1 MYNIL
6 ITAIGSFSAESVTNS
21 LKNINCKVVGCDI
34 YPREWHYLVKKL
46 DNFYQVPLAIKEK
59 EYINKIIEICKEE
72 KIDFIFPL
80 TDIEIDVFNNNRSIF
95 EELKIKVCIQNES
108 ALEIARDKYK
118 LFEKFFN
125 TKVEVIP
132 TYLYNKVEILNSFP
146 YIAKP
151 KNGRSSEGLLKIKQ
165 KKEFSQIENP
175 NNYIIQE
182 YIDGNIIVVDYIR
195 NSRTKKDF
203 SVIRKELIRTKNG
216 AGIVVEVFENEKIS
230 ELSSYIGNK
239 LNINGCIC
247 MEFIEKN
254 GKYYIMDINPRFSAG
269 TAFTQKSG
277 YDIVKNHL
285 NCFLDKEIDSPIKIA
300 NRILT
305 KRYIEEII

>member
-1 MYNIL
+1 M
-6 ITAIGSFSAESVTNS
+6 
-21 LKNINCKVVGCDI
+21 
-34 YPREWHYLVKKL
+34 
-46 DNFYQVPLAIKEK
+46 
-59 EYINKIIEICKEE
+59 
-72 KIDFIFPL
+72 
-80 TDIEIDVFNNNRSIF
+80 
-95 EELKIKVCIQNES
+95 
-108 ALEIARDKYK
+108 EIARDKYK

-165 KKEFSQIENP
+165 KKDFNQIENP